1 MPVTAWSRW
10 QAADGDPAPEL
21 RLATALV
28 PLRARLAGRARARG
42 TAIGTDTDGLLD
54 LIADTP
60 ASGHFR
66 YRLAWPLELWWMASA
81 GAGRPAT
88 WKQYDQGWRQRHPL
102 VQTLG
107 VTPLRRYGTRGP
119 SRLSGLPLVVPSGA
133 SAADVPGLL
142 AALADAARTTPS
154 GFASTSQLES
164 TVLGGH
170 GESLLLRL
178 VIRSVQV
185 LIGDRVRA
193 RNGQLAFDPEPLI
206 RPSTAA
212 GRLEGLITSAE
223 PATADPGTRPTRPGP
238 PSISRPSRTHCRRWA
253 RSRSTNWSGCS
264 GPRSTVR
271 VTGWIPGCWR
281 SPSGDWMLA
290 SLQVPDPSLGAYGWA
305 EAPAPGTPGPTPAG
319 VIHAPTA
326 PAAMTAAILR
336 DRAISDPSPRWDLA
350 IDSRTARAAE
360 RIAGEVRA
368 GAHLYEVMGREVE
381 RVVGRPDQIQ
391 TLRQTFPIRTE
402 HAGRRTCDGMKVLAA
417 EPFPIPVDADQDTA
431 LAVLREALGCYADLL
446 VADAV
451 HYLVEGRAET
461 AGQVM
466 DAAAG
471 LSRPPELSLLRTAR
485 SGRAVSTSVLLALPH
500 IAGPALPT
508 AQAQRAVLSPAT
520 VLDPSMAAAVSAQI
534 GNAAVWDFVIGP
546 EVVGSD
552 QPVTVTVGDL
562 GLTPADALALT
573 LSTLQ
578 RLAAEHAGRPDAE
591 VVGGSGPA
599 LYEQAAVL
607 VGLAGRN
614 PAPERGFSEN
624 RSLLPPGAAAD
635 PEIVTRYT
643 NTRSVGEA
651 LAAQLGQQVS
661 LLGTGDALGSADA
674 ARIRALLRAASA
686 WGIAPAA
693 GMSPPASAR
702 TALDLLQGR
711 LASAPD
717 AAAAAQLSLEKL
729 SAAAVALV
737 SPTGQLGLT
746 AAVPAPAIP
755 RLTAAPSLDE
765 EWLTIIAAV
774 RPALARLE
782 SHQLGPVTRSR
793 RGPTGPLIPG
803 SPIRPT
809 TERWWSSTRRTT
821 STWGRSR
828 PAAWWPLSRSTAWT
842 RWSRPPIRAAVP
854 RSASARR
861 EPGHSR
867 PSCSPSRRSRTSR
880 WTRTSWS
887 RSSARR
893 ARRPTRGWSD
903 PSISTRS
910 SWDSSPPACSPPTDR
925 CRSRWRYTRDLRRH
939 AAAGARPAPA

>member
-1 MPVTAWSRW
+1 MSATRLRADFADPAAAGERRWWEDWDEAVATGVAGVVPAAALVGTVSALYITGLGDGDPAAHFGELAAEGRIGLLPPGQPTNSVDGAAAATLATDAGSWWAVLTGTPGLADADVSSALTGDPQRLGNLPGGGRSHRRPASDLTTVLWPALWGFAASQAFDVAQGSRPAVWAASAMFPEGAWPSVRIGPQPYGLMPVTAWSRW

-223 PATADPGTRPTRPGP
+223 PATADPGTTPDPAGTAVHLKAIQDALQALG
-238 PSISRPSRTHCRRWA
+238 
-253 RSRSTNWSGCS
+253 
-264 GPRSTVR
+264 
-271 VTGWIPGCWR
+271 
-281 SPSGDWMLA
+281 
-290 SLQVPDPSLGAYGWA
+290 QVPVHELKRMLRAAIDCSSHRLDPWLLALPQRRLDAGIAAGTVTRRLGAYGWA

-336 DRAISDPSPRWDLA
+336 DRAISDPSPRWDLD

-471 LSRPPELSLLRTAR
+471 LSRPPNC
-485 SGRAVSTSVLLALPH
+485 P
-500 IAGPALPT
+500 
-508 AQAQRAVLSPAT
+508 
-520 VLDPSMAAAVSAQI
+520 
-534 GNAAVWDFVIGP
+534 
-546 EVVGSD
+546 
-552 QPVTVTVGDL
+552 
-562 GLTPADALALT
+562 
-573 LSTLQ
+573 
-578 RLAAEHAGRPDAE
+578 
-591 VVGGSGPA
+591 
-599 LYEQAAVL
+599 
-607 VGLAGRN
+607 
-614 PAPERGFSEN
+614 
-624 RSLLPPGAAAD
+624 
-635 PEIVTRYT
+635 
-643 NTRSVGEA
+643 
-651 LAAQLGQQVS
+651 
-661 LLGTGDALGSADA
+661 
-674 ARIRALLRAASA
+674 
-686 WGIAPAA
+686 
-693 GMSPPASAR
+693 
-702 TALDLLQGR
+702 
-711 LASAPD
+711 
-717 AAAAAQLSLEKL
+717 
-729 SAAAVALV
+729 
-737 SPTGQLGLT
+737 
-746 AAVPAPAIP
+746 
-755 RLTAAPSLDE
+755 
-765 EWLTIIAAV
+765 
-774 RPALARLE
+774 
-782 SHQLGPVTRSR
+782 
-793 RGPTGPLIPG
+793 
-803 SPIRPT
+803 
-809 TERWWSSTRRTT
+809 
-821 STWGRSR
+821 
-828 PAAWWPLSRSTAWT
+828 
-842 RWSRPPIRAAVP
+842 
-854 RSASARR
+854 
-861 EPGHSR
+861 
-867 PSCSPSRRSRTSR
+867 C
-880 WTRTSWS
+880 
-887 RSSARR
+887 
-893 ARRPTRGWSD
+893 
-903 PSISTRS
+903 
-910 SWDSSPPACSPPTDR
+910 C
-925 CRSRWRYTRDLRRH
+925 
-939 AAAGARPAPA
+939 ARPARGGPCPPQSSSPYPTSPARPCPQRRRNVPCSRLLPCWTRRWRRRSQRRSGTQRCGTS